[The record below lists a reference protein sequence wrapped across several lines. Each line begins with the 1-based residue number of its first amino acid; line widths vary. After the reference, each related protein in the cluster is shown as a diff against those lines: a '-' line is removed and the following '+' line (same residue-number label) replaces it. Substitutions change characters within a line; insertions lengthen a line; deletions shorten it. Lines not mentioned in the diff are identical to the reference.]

1 MQHYYSENPEIKSER
16 NKIIY
21 NIFDKNIELITDNG
35 VFSKSK
41 VDFGTDVMLRT
52 FIKNNKR
59 QKFTLLDIGCGYGVV
74 SVVVKTF
81 YNEVNLTLSDIN
93 ERALELSKENLI
105 NNNILEF
112 EIIKSN
118 IFDNFSKDNRFDVIL
133 SNPPIRT
140 GKETIFKIYE
150 ESYGK

>member
-112 EIIKSN
+112 
-118 IFDNFSKDNRFDVIL
+118 
-133 SNPPIRT
+133 
-140 GKETIFKIYE
+140 
-150 ESYGK
+150 